1 MIMTELTDEEF
12 ERLWN
17 GIDHRKGGQG
27 DSPYTQEFVDE
38 LFGNREKARYGER
51 SHSTPRLGYRN
62 CIL

>member
-1 MIMTELTDEEF
+1 MTELTDEEF

-38 LFGNREKARYGER
+38 LFGNVKKRGFDEKRHDD
-51 SHSTPRLGYRN
+51 S
-62 CIL
+62 